1 MTEDIPIAK
10 RMYVMLF
17 ILLITG
23 VACCAHAPRT
33 QATFVNTITV
43 DYDRTWEEKLA
54 RANVK
59 GAPLFD
65 AEHFPSKNNGKAK
78 LEFASVQ
85 LPDRCPRSDSMCF
98 GDYTCAE
105 AISHLS
111 EMGFRAATA
120 DEMLTYLEKFQDV
133 DNLIALGQLVD
144 DPDPT
149 SKWRGYP
156 AFTRSYGDGALHRI
170 GIAWCERGVTSRRA
184 RFLGVRAAPE
194 E

>member
-1 MTEDIPIAK
+1 MPEDIPIAK
-10 RMYVMLF
+10 RMYLMLL
-17 ILLITG
+17 ILIITG

-33 QATFVNTITV
+33 QATFINTITV

-59 GAPLFD
+59 GASWFD
-65 AEHFPSKNNGKAK
+65 EKHFPSENNGTAK

-85 LPDRCPRSDSMCF
+85 LPNRCPPSDSTCF
-98 GDYTCAE
+98 GDYTCAQ
-105 AISHLS
+105 AISYLS
-111 EMGFRAATA
+111 ELGFRAATA
-120 DEMLTYLEKFQDV
+120 DEMLAYLEKFQDV
-133 DNLIALGQLVD
+133 DNLNALGQLID
-144 DPDPT
+144 DPDLT

-156 AFTRSYGDGALHRI
+156 AFTRSYGEGVLHRI
-170 GIAWCERGVTSRRA
+170 GIAWCERGVTSRHA